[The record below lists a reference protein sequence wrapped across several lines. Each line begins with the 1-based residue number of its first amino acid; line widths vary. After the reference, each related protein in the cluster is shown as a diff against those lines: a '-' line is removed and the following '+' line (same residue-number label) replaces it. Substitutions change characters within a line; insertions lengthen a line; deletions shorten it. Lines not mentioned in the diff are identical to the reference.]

1 METFNV
7 SPNVDMGEYLR
18 QRKLKESLM
27 GGQPQPPEQSI
38 PQIQQA
44 QPHNPLQ
51 DIQAQSPPRF
61 HPMQDQFQQMLQQAP
76 NQSDFH
82 PSTRHNIAGILAGV
96 GAGIQQGAQA
106 GIKAHQSIT
115 DKPYEDAKSAYQDK
129 LKSAQGAYNFEN
141 DTADF
146 ERKQQEGFAHMREY
160 DALAGYHKAQADKVN
175 ATPVEYKPSNE
186 EEAIRL
192 NQSKLKDPTPW
203 VDKHIS
209 TDQSQGL
216 NTMQRQDGSLY
227 NVPYAQPKPV
237 EDKFSLF
244 MKERD
249 YAHRITM
256 SEQGAREAAIND
268 RSENVDKAASAA
280 AQGTAENL
288 AVKQLYEEHPEY
300 HQFINVSDDGKT
312 FTVIPGTS
320 EEGHKWG
327 DIGPLGL
334 GPKVK
339 TFTPWNA
346 KDSVSHKKVISEKN
360 KLVDKI
366 VGKKNKKFSFADDNY
381 EVTMDK

>member
-44 QPHNPLQ
+44 QPQNPLQ

-237 EDKFSLF
+237 EDKFALF
-244 MKERD
+244 EKELALKTQKERGLIQFRESLVKGRAKNID
-249 YAHRITM
+249 
-256 SEQGAREAAIND
+256 EQVDARDLDQAEKLAA
-268 RSENVDKAASAA
+268 KH
-280 AQGTAENL
+280 
-288 AVKQLYEEHPEY
+288 LYEEHPEF
-300 HQFINVSDDGKT
+300 HDFIDPKT
-312 FTVIPGTS
+312 GTILPGSRKPVTHWYS
-320 EEGHKWG
+320 KDTGEEKFEPW
-327 DIGPLGL
+327 D
-334 GPKVK
+334 K
-339 TFTPWNA
+339 TQ
-346 KDSVSHKKVISEKN
+346 SVTYKQVLAEHKKVTQ
-360 KLVDKI
+360 KLL
-366 VGKKNKKFSFADDNY
+366 GKDKNKKFSFADDNY